1 MLCVCISTGVS
12 ELLSSGE
19 HAAVACVP
27 NVFLMCYQ
35 VFLSSSQ
42 VANTPQQSQ
51 DAIDLFMREMDS
63 DNDGHIS
70 YDEMKVGKRDLL

>member
-1 MLCVCISTGVS
+1 MCVCV
-12 ELLSSGE
+12 
-19 HAAVACVP
+19 CVC
-27 NVFLMCYQ
+27 VYAQ

-42 VANTPQQSQ
+42 VAQTPQQAQ

>member
-1 MLCVCISTGVS
+1 
-12 ELLSSGE
+12 
-19 HAAVACVP
+19 
-27 NVFLMCYQ
+27 MCAQ

-42 VANTPQQSQ
+42 VAQTPQQAQ

-70 YDEMKVGKRDLL
+70 YDEMKVGCIYMFMHTHTQTNTHTHTHTHTHSLTHTTQTHIL